1 MTSNLGSDIIRDNF
15 ENLNTGNRDEIV
27 ASTKTQV
34 FELLKRSIRP
44 EFLNRID
51 EVIMFEPLSRNDIK
65 QIVKLQ
71 LDIIS
76 ERLGENDIKLSW
88 TEDALDW
95 LSQLGYDPQFGA
107 RPLKRVLQKRI
118 LDELSKKMLSGELQ
132 SNGNIVLDAF
142 GTELVFRSEN
152 EPA

>member
-118 LDELSKKMLSGELQ
+118 LDELSKKLLSGELQ

>member
-1 MTSNLGSDIIRDNF
+1 
-15 ENLNTGNRDEIV
+15 LNTGNRDEIV

-118 LDELSKKMLSGELQ
+118 LDELSKKLLSGELQ

>member
-1 MTSNLGSDIIRDNF
+1 
-15 ENLNTGNRDEIV
+15 
-27 ASTKTQV
+27 
-34 FELLKRSIRP
+34 
-44 EFLNRID
+44 
-51 EVIMFEPLSRNDIK
+51 MFEPLSRNDIK

-76 ERLGENDIKLSW
+76 ERLGENNIKLSW